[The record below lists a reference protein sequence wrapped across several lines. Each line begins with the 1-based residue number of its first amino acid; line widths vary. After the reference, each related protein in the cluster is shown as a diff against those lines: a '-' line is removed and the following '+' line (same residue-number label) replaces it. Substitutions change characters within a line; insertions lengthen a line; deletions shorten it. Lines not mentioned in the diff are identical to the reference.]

1 MRTFW
6 SAVGIMLLL
15 SAPAWAQNKYISQM
29 TAVGAVAST
38 DTFQDCATNGCSSST
53 ASNQASAAQLST
65 FMNAHLPTL
74 ANGHFL
80 GNATGSPAAA
90 QDTTL
95 ASGSGITIGCSA
107 GTCTVSA
114 TGSGTVT
121 SIATTAPLSG
131 GTITTS
137 GTLSLTGPSNL
148 TTFTGGTV
156 PMGAGTS
163 AFAASEITDVA
174 AGGVVIG
181 SPTGGQKG
189 AGTLNMTGCFIN
201 NVACATSGGGGVT
214 WPANGD
220 IVISNGTSAPAGLA
234 PVNNDLAYG
243 SGGAWAALASANN
256 AVLVTGGTGVPSL
269 ATTLPSGLTAP
280 SLTVT
285 GGFTATGLVTNA
297 DLANS
302 SVTIGSTAVSL
313 GGTAATVAGLT
324 LTAPTINGGAL
335 SGTLSGTPTISGNL
349 TFSGVPNFTGLAT
362 GTQVS
367 CLGLT
372 SGNVLALSSGAC
384 GTGGGSTT
392 ITLAAGLG
400 NSATSYNS
408 GAQTV
413 TNGSAIFPQL
423 IYQAVTT
430 SCTMDSTCSSGTND
444 QGHVLTA
451 TAASVTMTT
460 PNPTTSGIGVR
471 QTGYD
476 GTHPYSLTT
485 PSGTI
490 YGCGTSGATV
500 SGLTYAAQL
509 FSDGTGWQCIPNSS
523 SVIPLPISWLPGQN
537 LSAASLPVSNIS
549 KARTVLAVTC
559 TPEVLVGGTAT
570 IDVWMAPSGTALAS
584 GTKINT
590 TSCNANTGAT
600 TDQSM
605 GVTNAAI
612 PTGDRVGIVAT
623 GAGWASSAGSG
634 VVTLTIQ

>member
-1 MRTFW
+1 MKRI
-6 SAVGIMLLL
+6 SAVAAALLL
-15 SAPAWAQNKYISQM
+15 TPLAVHADSTVPALSAATSLTGAELYLAQTGSSDNKLGLTTSVFCLSAGSATLCNGGVTGAM
-29 TAVGAVAST
+29 LGVGAAVANLGFTPFNAASNLPVANLNSGT
-38 DTFQDCATNGCSSST
+38 GASSST
-53 ASNQASAAQLST
+53 FWRGDGTWATPAGGGISGLTTGQLGVAGSA
-65 FMNAHLPTL
+65 
-74 ANGHFL
+74 
-80 GNATGSPAAA
+80 
-90 QDTTL
+90 TTL
-95 ASGSGITIGCSA
+95 TSSVPFGL
-107 GTCTVSA
+107 
-114 TGSGTVT
+114 TGNSTLVE
-121 SIATTAPLSG
+121 
-131 GTITTS
+131 TTS
-137 GTLSLTGPSNL
+137 GGLLTPSILPLATNAAI
-148 TTFTGGTV
+148 GGMRGDGSTITCT
-156 PMGAGTS
+156 AGVCT
-163 AFAASEITDVA
+163 AST
-174 AGGVVIG
+174 
-181 SPTGGQKG
+181 
-189 AGTLNMTGCFIN
+189 
-201 NVACATSGGGGVT
+201 GGGGNMV
-214 WPANGD
+214 
-220 IVISNGTSAPAGLA
+220 
-234 PVNNDLAYG
+234 G
-243 SGGAWAALASANN
+243 SGATTSGNVLQSNNTGATLTTATD
-256 AVLVTGGTGVPSL
+256 TGIATSSL
-269 ATTLPSGLTAP
+269 ATLAGTQTL
-280 SLTVT
+280 
-285 GGFTATGLVTNA
+285 TNK
-297 DLANS
+297 
-302 SVTIGSTAVSL
+302 
-313 GGTAATVAGLT
+313 T